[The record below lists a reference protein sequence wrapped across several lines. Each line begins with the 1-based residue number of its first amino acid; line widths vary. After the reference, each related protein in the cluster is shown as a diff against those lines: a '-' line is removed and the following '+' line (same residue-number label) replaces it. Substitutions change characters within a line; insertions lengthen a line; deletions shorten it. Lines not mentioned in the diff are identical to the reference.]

1 MNQKQNEILLILQE
15 ECAEVIQAISKVK
28 RFGLE
33 NNIEQLEQEVAD
45 VLCMINLAFEHG
57 IIEKDED
64 KVRNRIT
71 VKEERLKKF
80 SSIYQ
85 DYEKSDH
92 YKWSIDNFGSPNGA

>member
-1 MNQKQNEILLILQE
+1 MNNKQNEILLILQE

-45 VLCMINLAFEHG
+45 VLCMINLAYAHG
-57 IIEKDED
+57 IIDDNEER
-64 KVRNRIT
+64 VRARII

-80 SSIYQ
+80 SSIY
-85 DYEKSDH
+85 EST
-92 YKWSIDNFGSPNGA
+92 PN

>member
-1 MNQKQNEILLILQE
+1 MNNKQNEILLILQE

-45 VLCMINLAFEHG
+45 VLCMINLAYTHG
-57 IIEKDED
+57 IIDDNEER
-64 KVRNRIT
+64 VRARII

-80 SSIYQ
+80 SSIY
-85 DYEKSDH
+85 EST
-92 YKWSIDNFGSPNGA
+92 PN